1 MNGRILHRRGIL
13 TAVVVSFVLLLAV
26 PLAFAQSNVDPRVV
40 APNDA
45 RALTGKTYGEWSAEW
60 WRYAFSLPL
69 NRNPLNDNTGSLCSE
84 AQSAASPVFFLVGTL
99 GGPSPTRTCTVK
111 AGRFLFVPLL

>member
-1 MNGRILHRRGIL
+1 MNGRIPHRRSIL

-45 RALTGKTYGEWSAEW
+45 RALTGKTYAESSVAW
-60 WRYAFSLPL
+60 WKYAFSLP
-69 NRNPLNDNTGSLCSE
+69 RSVNPLFDATG
-84 AQSAASPVFFLVGTL
+84 AQCAVDQSPRSRVFFLVGTL
-99 GGPSPTRTCTVK
+99 DGSS
-111 AGRFLFVPLL
+111 